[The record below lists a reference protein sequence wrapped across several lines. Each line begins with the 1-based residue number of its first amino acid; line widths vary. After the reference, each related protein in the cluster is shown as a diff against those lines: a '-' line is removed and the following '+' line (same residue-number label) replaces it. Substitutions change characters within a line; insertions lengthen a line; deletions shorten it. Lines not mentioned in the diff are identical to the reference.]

1 MTSFFRPVVIAVLV
15 ALAACSQPA
24 PRALNEGS
32 WALDAEASSLSFVS
46 VKAGDVGEAHGFS
59 SLAGSV
65 SPAGKATLTID
76 LASVDT
82 GIDIRNERMREFLF
96 DVATYPQA
104 TVTAQV
110 DPAAFAAL
118 KVGESLDQKLDAS
131 LELRGIQTAVEAE
144 VTVLRAGPDRVV
156 VSTARPII
164 IDAGVIELT
173 DGLAKLQELAG
184 LPSISTAVPV
194 TFALSFARQ

>member
-1 MTSFFRPVVIAVLV
+1 MTSFFRPVVVAALL

-32 WALDAEASSLSFVS
+32 WTLDAEASSLSFVS
-46 VKAGDVGEAHGFS
+46 VKAGDIGEAHGFG

-65 SPAGKATLTID
+65 SPEGKATLTID

-96 DVATYPQA
+96 NVAAYPQA

-118 KVGESLDQKLDAS
+118 MVGESVEQKIDAT

-144 VTVLRAGPDRVV
+144 VSVLRAGPDHVM

-164 IDAGVIELT
+164 IDAGAIELT

-184 LPSISTAVPV
+184 LPSISNAVPI
-194 TFALSFARQ
+194 TFSLGFER